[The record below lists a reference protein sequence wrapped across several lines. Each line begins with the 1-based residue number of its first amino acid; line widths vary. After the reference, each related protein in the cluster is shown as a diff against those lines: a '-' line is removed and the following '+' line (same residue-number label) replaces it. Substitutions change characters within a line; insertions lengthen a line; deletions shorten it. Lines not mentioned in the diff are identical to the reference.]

1 MAKHIIGCGERDK
14 WENSINYILV
24 VAKDKLETPKLGEA
38 KQGVAELLVN
48 VIETEKAK
56 ATRWEVKYNRIV
68 KSKEAKQFVL
78 AFYTG
83 IHVKQIPGNLR
94 KMEQVSQSSSSG
106 PITTQEPAT
115 QYSDVVPKAKA
126 AGSAARAGST
136 ARGPGRPKNSGSTGG
151 ALSK

>member
-83 IHVKQIPGNLR
+83 IHVKQIPGVIAR
-94 KMEQVSQSSSSG
+94 MAQVSQSSSSG

-115 QYSDVVPKAKA
+115 QYGEAIQN
-126 AGSAARAGST
+126 
-136 ARGPGRPKNSGSTGG
+136 ARGPGRPKSGSTGG